1 MTQTLYR
8 VLILEDQATDAE
20 LAEYHLRQAGLG
32 IDCLHVEDRQSFEHS
47 LDTFRP
53 DVILSDFGLPGFSG
67 LEALELAQSRY
78 PDVPFIFVS
87 GTLGE
92 DVAVQFLKRGATDY
106 LLKTNL
112 TRLAPAVSRAF
123 AEAAEHRAKRRAQE
137 RVRQL
142 AAIIEATPDLVATAD
157 HRGTFLYLNR
167 AGRDLLGMGPEQDI
181 SRLSI
186 PDIYPD
192 QMRTFI
198 VEQAI
203 PIALHDGVWSGET
216 SLLDRDGREIPVSQ
230 VGIVHRAA
238 DGGIAFL
245 STIARDITQQKAQQA
260 RIQRLNRVYAVLSSI
275 NSTLVRVRDRQELLD
290 ESCRI
295 AVEHGLFRLAWI
307 GLVGATPGDVD
318 VVACA
323 GMEDGY
329 LDEAGMT
336 GKDGMPRTRYPVIAQ
351 VLRDGAPV
359 IIDDLEAEPLCA
371 PIRGPIRAR
380 GFRAAAL
387 LPLQISGNSVG
398 VLALYS
404 GEAGH
409 FDDEELR
416 LLTELSGDIG
426 FALEV
431 IEKEERLNYLAYYDA
446 LTGLPNR
453 DLFYDRVGRLIGT
466 AAASRSGIAV
476 LALNLER
483 FRTIN
488 ETFGLK
494 GGDALLRQFA
504 ARLSQVAPEAST
516 VARIAAD
523 EFAIAIPDIRD
534 AEAKAELLKKRM
546 LALWAEPFTVADQ
559 MIRVSAKVG
568 IALYPD
574 DGRDATTLLMN
585 AEAALANTRKSGDR
599 YLFYAPEMN
608 ARIAARLDL
617 ENRLRSALLDE
628 QFVLHYQPKVAIDTG
643 RIVGVEALIRWNAPG
658 LGLVSP
664 GEFIPLMEE
673 TGLILEAG
681 RWAMDQAARDYR
693 AWSAQHPQPPKVAVN
708 VSALQLREKE
718 FVDKVAQVL
727 ATDASLSAGLE
738 VEITESLIMRD
749 IDEHIPKLA
758 ALRELGL
765 TIAID
770 DFGTGYSSLNYL
782 ARLPATTLKIDRS
795 FIVDMPRSRESRH
808 IVATMISL
816 AHALGMIVV
825 AEGVDSIEQLA
836 LLKELGC
843 DQIQGY
849 LFSPPVPAAQILPLL
864 GGTLAELPQV

>member
-1 MTQTLYR
+1 MTETPHR

-20 LAEYHLRQAGLG
+20 LAEYHLRQAGME
-32 IDCLHVEDRQSFEHS
+32 IDCLHVEDRQSFERA

-67 LEALELAQSRY
+67 LEALDLARSRH
-78 PDVPFIFVS
+78 PEVPFIFVS
-87 GTLGE
+87 GTIGE
-92 DVAVQFLKRGATDY
+92 EVAVEFLKRGATDY

-112 TRLAPAVSRAF
+112 TRLAPAVSRALP
-123 AEAAEHRAKRRAQE
+123 EAAEHRAKLRAQE
-137 RVRQL
+137 RVRHL

-157 HRGTFLYLNR
+157 RHGTFLYLNQ
-167 AGRDLLGMGPEQDI
+167 AGRELLGIGPEQDI

-192 QMRTFI
+192 PMRTFI
-198 VEQAI
+198 VDHAI
-203 PIALHDGVWSGET
+203 PAAKRDGVWSGET
-216 SLLDRDGREIPVSQ
+216 TLLGRDGREFPVSQ

-260 RIQRLNRVYAVLSSI
+260 RIQRLNRVYAVLSGI
-275 NSTLVRVRDRQELLD
+275 NSTLVRVRERQELLD
-290 ESCRI
+290 EACRI

-307 GLVGATPGDVD
+307 GLVGETADDVD

-323 GMEDGY
+323 GMDDGY
-329 LDEAGMT
+329 LDEVGIT
-336 GKDGMPRTRYPVIAQ
+336 GKNGQPKIPYPAIAQTLRGGEPVIF
-351 VLRDGAPV
+351 
-359 IIDDLEAEPLCA
+359 DDLDRELLSA
-371 PIRGPIRAR
+371 PIRDSINAR
-380 GFRAAAL
+380 CFRSAAL
-387 LPLQISGNSVG
+387 LPLQSAGKTVCIM
-398 VLALYS
+398 ALYA
-404 GEAGH
+404 GETGF

-453 DLFYDRVGRLIGT
+453 DLFYDRLGRLIGT
-466 AAASRSGIAV
+466 AVASRSGIAV

-483 FRTIN
+483 FRAIN
-488 ETFGLK
+488 ETFGMN

-504 ARLSQVAPEAST
+504 ARVNQLISETST
-516 VARIAAD
+516 VARIGAD
-523 EFAIAIPDIRD
+523 EFAIAVPDIRD
-534 AEAKAELLKKRM
+534 AETAAELLNKRL
-546 LALWAEPFTVADQ
+546 LALWAEPFPVADQ
-559 MIRVSAKVG
+559 LIRVSAKVG

-574 DGRDATTLLMN
+574 DGRDATTLLLN

-599 YLFYAPEMN
+599 YLFYAPAMN
-608 ARIAARLDL
+608 ARIAAKLDL
-617 ENRLRSALLDE
+617 ENRLRSALLED
-628 QFVLHYQPKVAIDTG
+628 QFVLHYQPKVAIDSG
-643 RIVGVEALIRWNAPG
+643 CILGVEALIRWNAPD

-664 GEFIPLMEE
+664 GEFIPLLEE
-673 TGLILEAG
+673 TGLILEVG
-681 RWAMDQAARDYR
+681 RWAMSQAARDYR
-693 AWSAQHPQPPKVAVN
+693 MWCAQHPQPPKVAVN
-708 VSALQLREKE
+708 VSALQLREKD
-718 FVDKVAQVL
+718 FVAMVAEVV

-738 VEITESLIMRD
+738 VEITESLIMQD

-758 ALRELGL
+758 AIRELGL

-782 ARLPATTLKIDRS
+782 AKLPATTLKIDRS
-795 FIVDMPRSRESRH
+795 FIVDMLRSRESRH

-825 AEGVDSIEQLA
+825 AEGVDATEQLA

-849 LFSPPVPAAQILPLL
+849 LFSPPVPAAQIMPLL
-864 GGTLAELPQV
+864 GGTVAQ